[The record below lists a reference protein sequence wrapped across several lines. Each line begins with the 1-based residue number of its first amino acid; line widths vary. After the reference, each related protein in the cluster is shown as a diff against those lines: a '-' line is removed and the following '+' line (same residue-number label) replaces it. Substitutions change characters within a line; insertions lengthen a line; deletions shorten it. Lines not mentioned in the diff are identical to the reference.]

1 MNMFQLKGFTMT
13 NNYVRDYIEIDR
25 DKENDQD
32 EEGLTIT
39 RSLYIFLSF

>member
-1 MNMFQLKGFTMT
+1 MKMFQLKGFKMT

-32 EEGLTIT
+32 EEGFTIT